1 ANSAA
6 CCTSVNFSGVGS
18 LGSAVE
24 GGGASAATESPR
36 DRAVRQG
43 RRRVSSR
50 SLHKGTARA
59 GGWFKRVLFLSP
71 AGSGGAA
78 RGPGRRARRRPYGGV
93 PDIRVRSVKSFGEN
107 VAGQQHR
114 EIASPEHNSSCTCP
128 STTCVSGR
136 FRSG

>member
-6 CCTSVNFSGVGS
+6 CCTSVNSSGVGS

-78 RGPGRRARRRPYGGV
+78 RGPGRRARRRPYGGCPGHSGAV
-93 PDIRVRSVKSFGEN
+93 CEELRGKRCWPATSRDSFTRAQL
-107 VAGQQHR
+107 VMYLQ
-114 EIASPEHNSSCTCP
+114 I
-128 STTCVSGR
+128 GR
-136 FRSG
+136 AHV